1 MLQPGSRLGDSLKGS
16 VRANHNTTTLDVPI
30 IDVICDASYI
40 LESFVHKIFT
50 YAVSLNLTFIGP
62 CIANIFAENNQKDA
76 TFYNFFISVRR
87 STCFRR
93 FSRPSSENQNCTYS
107 VRYWSDKYLTL
118 YVQFWAPDDGRKT
131 HLKHVGRLTEIKKLW
146 NFALCWLNSANERCS
161 VVWQYFVP
169 HSKSK

>member
-107 VRYWSDKYLTL
+107 VRYLSDQYLTL
-118 YVQFWAPDDGRKT
+118 HVQFWTPDDGRK
-131 HLKHVGRLTEIKKLW
+131 KSVW
-146 NFALCWLNSANERCS
+146 NMCIVLQKYIVKRCILLAVFCKYIS
-161 VVWQYFVP
+161 NARTYEC
-169 HSKSK
+169 